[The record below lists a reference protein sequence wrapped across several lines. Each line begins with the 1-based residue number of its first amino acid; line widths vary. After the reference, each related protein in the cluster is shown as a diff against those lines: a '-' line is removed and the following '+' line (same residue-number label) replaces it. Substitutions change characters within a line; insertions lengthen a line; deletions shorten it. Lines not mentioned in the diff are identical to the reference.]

1 MTLVH
6 RALVLHGTCSL
17 DNGFNGLNGLL
28 SLVEQQSKEDR
39 TAPDAVQKLQVT
51 QLFAKGTAYLLER
64 ETHKSLEKEDDCLTK
79 RDCMLNF

>member
-6 RALVLHGTCSL
+6 RALVLQGTCSL

-51 QLFAKGTAYLLER
+51 QLFVKGTAHLL

-79 RDCMLNF
+79 RDCKLNF